1 MQNVKDQ
8 EAKHK
13 QIERT
18 EQSIKH
24 HYNVGGHGKNNT
36 PISLV
41 NEKLKK
47 IVQKKD

>member
-36 PISLV
+36 P
-41 NEKLKK
+41 NRKK
-47 IVQKKD
+47 EFEIIFKK